1 MEFTKHF
8 NGYAMTFE
16 AALIA
21 TVMALCGCIVFLFGF
36 FMRRQDKLHAD
47 TLKLHRS
54 QSEADRDDF
63 NVRLMDAADKWD
75 DAVARI
81 RILEDARVTD
91 ERKHGQELKA
101 LAGEVLKEAAA
112 NREAH
117 RQIAEENRVC
127 MRELIHAI
135 NCRSCESQSPQDL
148 ALIETDAITKSHR
161 EHA

>member
-1 MEFTKHF
+1 
-8 NGYAMTFE
+8 MTFE

-36 FMRRQDKLHAD
+36 FMRRQDKLHSD
-47 TLKLHRS
+47 TLKLQRS

-81 RILEDARVTD
+81 RALEDARVTD

-101 LAGEVLKEAAA
+101 LASEVLKESAA

-117 RQIAEENRVC
+117 RQIAEENRAC
-127 MRELIHAI
+127 MRELIHAFNRRALEVPI
-135 NCRSCESQSPQDL
+135 PQDQ
-148 ALIETDAITKSHR
+148 ALIETEAITKAHR

>member
-1 MEFTKHF
+1 
-8 NGYAMTFE
+8 MTFE

-21 TVMALCGCIVFLFGF
+21 TVLALCGCITFLFSY
-36 FMRRQDKLHAD
+36 FMSRQDKLHAK
-47 TLKLHRS
+47 TVKLYEEQS
-54 QSEADRDDF
+54 QEDRDDF
-63 NVRLMDAADKWD
+63 NVRLMDASDKWD

-81 RILEDARVTD
+81 RILEDARVLD

-135 NCRSCESQSPQDL
+135 NRRALEIPIPQDQS
-148 ALIETDAITKSHR
+148 LIETDAITKAHR